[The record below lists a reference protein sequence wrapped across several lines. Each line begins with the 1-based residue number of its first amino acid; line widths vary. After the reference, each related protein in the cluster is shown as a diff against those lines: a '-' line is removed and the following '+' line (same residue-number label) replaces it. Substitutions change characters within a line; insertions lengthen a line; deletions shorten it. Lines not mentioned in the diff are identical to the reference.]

1 MHLQERY
8 LARELSPD
16 NVESLLF
23 GQEVESA
30 VRHAPEKKSQKG
42 DEGPSTECRKNVI
55 EIGVPNTHGSA
66 YMGFRYMGFFW
77 WFFGYIIIWKTFSLT
92 DFLEIWSF
100 RLYSQILEDKTVAH
114 TSGTGCTFDDKS

>member
-1 MHLQERY
+1 MHLQEQY

-30 VRHAPEKKSQKG
+30 VRNAPEKKSQKG
-42 DEGPSTECRKNVI
+42 GDEVPSTESRKNVI

-66 YMGFRYMGFFW
+66 YMGFGYMVFW
-77 WFFGYIIIWKTFSLT
+77 WFFGYIIIWKRFP
-92 DFLEIWSF
+92 
-100 RLYSQILEDKTVAH
+100 
-114 TSGTGCTFDDKS
+114 

>member
-1 MHLQERY
+1 MHLQEQY

-42 DEGPSTECRKNVI
+42 YEGPSTECRKNVI

-66 YMGFRYMGFFW
+66 YMGFRYMGFFGG
-77 WFFGYIIIWKTFSLT
+77 FSVILSFGKYFP
-92 DFLEIWSF
+92 
-100 RLYSQILEDKTVAH
+100 
-114 TSGTGCTFDDKS
+114 